1 MQKRNWKKIA
11 LTSIAV
17 LLGLVIILAVHIYW
31 VTRPHID
38 ASTRVMARIDL
49 HEPITRDD
57 AANISTWLYQQK
69 GVDHVVV
76 NPASQIALFTF
87 APVKN
92 DANRIVEEF
101 KTNTRYTRAERF
113 LPKIDPNASGCPVA
127 TTSFTYKVY
136 ALMKRVI

>member
-1 MQKRNWKKIA
+1 MQKRNWKKIV
-11 LTSIAV
+11 LTSAAV
-17 LLGLVIILAVHIYW
+17 LLGLVFILAVHIYW
-31 VTRPHID
+31 VTRPRID

-49 HEPITRDD
+49 HQSITQDD
-57 AANISTWLYQQK
+57 AAKISGWLYQQK
-69 GVDHVVV
+69 GVDHVLV

-92 DANRIVEEF
+92 DANRIVAEF
-101 KTNTRYTRAERF
+101 KTNTPYIRAERF

>member
-1 MQKRNWKKIA
+1 MQKRKWKKIV
-11 LTSIAV
+11 LTSAAA

-31 VTRPHID
+31 VTRPRID
-38 ASTRVMARIDL
+38 ASTRIMARIDL
-49 HEPITRDD
+49 HQPITRDD
-57 AANISTWLYQQK
+57 AAKISTWLYQQK
-69 GVDHVVV
+69 GVDHVLV

-92 DANRIVEEF
+92 DGNRIVQDF
-101 KTNTRYTRAERF
+101 KANTPYTGAERF

-127 TTSFTYKVY
+127 TTSLTYKVY